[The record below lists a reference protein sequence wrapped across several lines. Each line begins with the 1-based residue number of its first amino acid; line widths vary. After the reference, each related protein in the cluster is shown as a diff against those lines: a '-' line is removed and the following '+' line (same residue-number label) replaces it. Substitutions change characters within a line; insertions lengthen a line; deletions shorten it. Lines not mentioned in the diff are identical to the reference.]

1 VSTTADQTVPDGA
14 VRGRR
19 RRFRSLRGW
28 LILLLCLALLAAG
41 SLAAFGL
48 YYSNQLLQ
56 VSHRPAGYGLKVTA
70 ATHTAAT
77 RTRGAAST
85 VTLPRNRDTE
95 RPGVYG
101 LSWRGGWAVV
111 TGVIATTA
119 STVTRRLQGSPPPP
133 GTATRLET
141 AVWLSDPQHARGL
154 RYTDVRFASP
164 LGAMPAWYVPGTAYT
179 WVVAVHGRGSNR
191 LDQLRILPTLHRLG
205 LPVLAISYRND
216 VGAPAERDQLYHL
229 GDREWRDVEV
239 AVAYALLHGA
249 RQVVLYGWSM
259 GGALVTAFLQ
269 RSPLASRVP
278 AVVLDAP
285 VLDWRATLALQGAKR
300 GLPLPLTWTAEEV
313 VHERIGI
320 RWGDFD
326 LDDTPSRLRVPTL
339 LFHGEQ
345 DTTVPI
351 QPARHLAAE
360 SAGVTFVA
368 VPRAGHT
375 QGWNVDPTRYE
386 RRVASFLRPYVR

>member
-1 VSTTADQTVPDGA
+1 
-14 VRGRR
+14 
-19 RRFRSLRGW
+19 
-28 LILLLCLALLAAG
+28 
-41 SLAAFGL
+41 
-48 YYSNQLLQ
+48 
-56 VSHRPAGYGLKVTA
+56 
-70 ATHTAAT
+70 
-77 RTRGAAST
+77 
-85 VTLPRNRDTE
+85 
-95 RPGVYG
+95 
-101 LSWRGGWAVV
+101 
-111 TGVIATTA
+111 
-119 STVTRRLQGSPPPP
+119 
-133 GTATRLET
+133 
-141 AVWLSDPQHARGL
+141 
-154 RYTDVRFASP
+154 
-164 LGAMPAWYVPGTAYT
+164 
-179 WVVAVHGRGSNR
+179 
-191 LDQLRILPTLHRLG
+191 
-205 LPVLAISYRND
+205 
-216 VGAPAERDQLYHL
+216 
-229 GDREWRDVEV
+229 
-239 AVAYALLHGA
+239 
-249 RQVVLYGWSM
+249 
-259 GGALVTAFLQ
+259 
-269 RSPLASRVP
+269 VP

-386 RRVASFLRPYVR
+386 RRVTSFLRPYVRRPYVR